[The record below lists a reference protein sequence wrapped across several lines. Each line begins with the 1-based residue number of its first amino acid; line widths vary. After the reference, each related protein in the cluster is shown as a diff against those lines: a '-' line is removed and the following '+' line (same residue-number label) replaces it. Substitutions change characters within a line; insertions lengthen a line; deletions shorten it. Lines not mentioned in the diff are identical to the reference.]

1 MYGSDAV
8 DGSPQRH
15 RNMPNRNSD
24 SLTTVA
30 ILAFAERL
38 LLAINGHWWTCLKCP
53 LLGVKRT

>member
-30 ILAFAERL
+30 ILAPNFSDELPIWQRSWSIL
-38 LLAINGHWWTCLKCP
+38 L
-53 LLGVKRT
+53 